1 MLCFQNLTRERRA
14 LNKFKI
20 GFYVSLVLEII
31 SFVFMCIMVAVN
43 YVELAAHQDIYSAQK
58 EAAFVYVIVFL
69 PLLISLGIICYLC
82 YKKSKKQ

>member
-20 GFYVSLVLEII
+20 GFYV

-43 YVELAAHQDIYSAQK
+43 YVELAAHQDIYSAPK

-69 PLLISLGIICYLC
+69 PLLITLGIICYLC

>member
-1 MLCFQNLTRERRA
+1 M
-14 LNKFKI
+14 NKFKI